1 MDLTAT
7 SMKSYGVFNNYPPG
21 IWNPAFCGMML
32 WEISLGHL
40 LNDFEINKFHNL
52 RSGIILHGTRAYVF
66 TQITN
71 DDIHSHLKIL
81 IRGKILKNNTPT
93 SKGATILRKYV
104 RYQSREK
111 IIPSIH
117 QIQEDIYSTL
127 GLSDELYMDEKKIT
141 MPFYTECTF

>member
-32 WEISLGHL
+32 WEISPGHL

-81 IRGKILKNNTPT
+81 IRGKML
-93 SKGATILRKYV
+93 
-104 RYQSREK
+104 
-111 IIPSIH
+111 
-117 QIQEDIYSTL
+117 
-127 GLSDELYMDEKKIT
+127 
-141 MPFYTECTF
+141 